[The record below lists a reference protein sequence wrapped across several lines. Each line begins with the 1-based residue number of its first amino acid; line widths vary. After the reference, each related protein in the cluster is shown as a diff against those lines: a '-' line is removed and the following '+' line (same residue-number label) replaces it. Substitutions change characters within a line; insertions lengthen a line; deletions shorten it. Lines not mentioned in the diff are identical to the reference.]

1 MTQNFDRTQGY
12 FEGSRQVHLPDV
24 YPPFLF
30 REVHANHGVVACE
43 GSMFKSKFANA
54 LTTMMIGS
62 LGLASA
68 ENKLSVAYA
77 GDAGHMDDLIEWM
90 CARYTRESLVITRSL
105 ESQQLLSGLGV
116 PNELGA
122 DTAWTFEPRPPDY
135 ARSTLRKAGWDE
147 KTPILVLCPIHPFVW
162 PVRASVAK
170 YIAAATTGAYKD
182 SQYRTVY
189 FFESGAEVDRKFN
202 HYVAGYAQAAKAFL
216 QRHKVFPILVAMER
230 LDAVACRAIEKE
242 IPGTPIFT
250 SDDYDMFELV
260 SILRACS
267 YMVSSR
273 YHGIVT
279 CMPAGVV
286 SAGVTMDE
294 RIRNLMRERGHQ
306 HLLLNVDDPDLG
318 PKLLDVME
326 KLVREAESVRDSIG
340 RTVVS
345 QSESHVAHGHFLRRR
360 SSQNVSGI
368 PAAQGR
374 AQLGRQFA
382 AVSATLRKLV
392 EGYDSSAVSR
402 HSWPAASLNVP
413 SVCFACF
420 TRAISDAMPNFLENT
435 FAQLA
440 AGSGRVVLRE
450 IRGDEVRQRLRRGTS
465 RSGRGAYAPIFAVP
479 ACSPVI
485 VVRLLAPNSIRWAAI
500 DLALMAEGLVVV
512 PLYSRQ
518 APAELATMMK
528 DCTPRCC
535 FASDAC
541 PRGSCDA
548 SLERRPE
555 AASPR
560 PVRRNSA
567 KARIAHK
574 ELPIFPIPARR
585 RPRHHHLH
593 LRNLRRT
600 QGRLPQHEKSRPH
613 AFLHHQLDRS
623 ARQNHEPDRVFQY
636 LLSISPHPGSS

>member
-1 MTQNFDRTQGY
+1 MTDFLLVAWVSAMIELRCFAWKFGIGKRWTHGEKLRLLFAGYNGTRNTGSDVRVQETLRQIRHVLGAENVDFSVMIQNFDRTQGY

-135 ARSTLRKAGWDE
+135 ARNTLRKAGWDE
-147 KTPILVLCPIHPFVW
+147 KTPIMVLCPIHPFVW
-162 PVRASVAK
+162 PVRASLAK

-189 FFESGAEVDRKFN
+189 FFESGAEVDRKFD

-260 SILRACS
+260 SILRACT

-306 HLLLNVDDPDLG
+306 HLLLDVDDPDLG

-326 KLVREAESVRDSIG
+326 KLVVEAGSIRDSIG

-345 QSESHVAHGHFLRRR
+345 NLKAMSRMAIFFEDE
-360 SSQNVSGI
+360 
-368 PAAQGR
+368 
-374 AQLGRQFA
+374 
-382 AVSATLRKLV
+382 LRKTYPEFPLRKGVLSWEDNLPPFSDNLRMLV
-392 EGYDSSAVSR
+392 EEYDSSPAV
-402 HSWPAASLNVP
+402 
-413 SVCFACF
+413 
-420 TRAISDAMPNFLENT
+420 
-435 FAQLA
+435 LA
-440 AGSGRVVLRE
+440 AGR
-450 IRGDEVRQRLRRGTS
+450 
-465 RSGRGAYAPIFAVP
+465 
-479 ACSPVI
+479 
-485 VVRLLAPNSIRWAAI
+485 
-500 DLALMAEGLVVV
+500 
-512 PLYSRQ
+512 
-518 APAELATMMK
+518 
-528 DCTPRCC
+528 
-535 FASDAC
+535 
-541 PRGSCDA
+541 
-548 SLERRPE
+548 
-555 AASPR
+555 
-560 PVRRNSA
+560 
-567 KARIAHK
+567 
-574 ELPIFPIPARR
+574 
-585 RPRHHHLH
+585 
-593 LRNLRRT
+593 
-600 QGRLPQHEKSRPH
+600 
-613 AFLHHQLDRS
+613 
-623 ARQNHEPDRVFQY
+623 
-636 LLSISPHPGSS
+636 

>member
-1 MTQNFDRTQGY
+1 MTDFLLVAWVSAMIEFRCFAWKFGIGKRWTPGEKLKLLFAGYNGTRNTGSDVRVQETLRQIRHVLGAENVDFSVMTQNFDRTQGY

-24 YPPFLF
+24 FPPFLF
-30 REVHANHGVVACE
+30 REVHANHGVVSCE

-77 GDAGHMDDLIEWM
+77 GDAGHMDDLIAWM
-90 CARYTRESLVITRSL
+90 CARYTRDSLVITRSL

-122 DTAWTFEPRPPDY
+122 DTAWTFEPRPPEY
-135 ARSTLRKAGWDE
+135 ARNTLRKAGWDE
-147 KTPILVLCPIHPFVW
+147 KTPILVLCPIHPYVW
-162 PVRASVAK
+162 PVRASIAK
-170 YIAAATTGAYKD
+170 YIARAATGAFKD

-202 HYVAGYAQAAKAFL
+202 NYVAGYAQAAKTFL

-260 SILRACS
+260 SILRACT

-279 CMPAGVV
+279 SMPAGVV

-326 KLVREAESVRDSIG
+326 KLVVEADSIRDSIG

-345 QSESHVAHGHFLRRR
+345 NLKAMSRMAIFFEDELRKTYPEFPLRKGVL
-360 SSQNVSGI
+360 SWEGNL
-368 PAAQGR
+368 PP
-374 AQLGRQFA
+374 FNEN
-382 AVSATLRKLV
+382 LRKLV
-392 EGYDSSAVSR
+392 EEYDSSAGV
-402 HSWPAASLNVP
+402 
-413 SVCFACF
+413 
-420 TRAISDAMPNFLENT
+420 
-435 FAQLA
+435 LA
-440 AGSGRVVLRE
+440 AGR
-450 IRGDEVRQRLRRGTS
+450 
-465 RSGRGAYAPIFAVP
+465 
-479 ACSPVI
+479 
-485 VVRLLAPNSIRWAAI
+485 
-500 DLALMAEGLVVV
+500 
-512 PLYSRQ
+512 
-518 APAELATMMK
+518 
-528 DCTPRCC
+528 
-535 FASDAC
+535 
-541 PRGSCDA
+541 
-548 SLERRPE
+548 
-555 AASPR
+555 
-560 PVRRNSA
+560 
-567 KARIAHK
+567 
-574 ELPIFPIPARR
+574 
-585 RPRHHHLH
+585 
-593 LRNLRRT
+593 
-600 QGRLPQHEKSRPH
+600 
-613 AFLHHQLDRS
+613 
-623 ARQNHEPDRVFQY
+623 
-636 LLSISPHPGSS
+636 